1 MPIDPGALNKRFA
14 GVVSKRLGLAFG
26 LVGELGVG
34 KSWLV
39 RETLKTLTCAS
50 RTVQANAPL
59 SVLVRVLPRPAKLP
73 TWAEKTLARP
83 AETLEPRALIDALV
97 AVLSA
102 SVPFVLVI
110 EDLHDAAPER
120 LGFWNQVAQAVRKA
134 RGVGVLMTSR
144 ATLPEHVEVLRL
156 SALDANGSARLLEA
170 EAGGSVPPEA
180 LAWIVERAAGNPLFT
195 LEYFRHLTRLG
206 HLWSDARRWRWRAP
220 EADVMPLS
228 VEALLS
234 QLVVGVMVSD
244 EAQRA
249 LGARAMLPDQASLAH
264 WAKVADLEPAN
275 LLALRADA
283 LQAVLRD
290 GDEPST
296 ASDSGGFVYPLIRDL
311 VRRDLPGNLRQELAL
326 RALQV
331 LESTDPEAA
340 AALIS
345 DAQLEP
351 AARLGVLERAVQ
363 HARAAD
369 RPVAAAR
376 FLERMAEHAPTAD
389 RAAHLLEATRLVRHH
404 NDLEAERLSLLAVQ
418 ADPHSAETVFLR
430 AEVLSGI
437 GRGEEAERLM
447 LTIPETQRPPGR
459 WLELMV
465 NARCLRFDFSGAL
478 QVWLDHPDVHAQ
490 ASLPLRVSVADALA
504 QLGRF
509 EEAKHLLRESLAR
522 TDLEPSARAGL
533 NRAFASVPLLEGDF
547 VAAEK
552 SFDAAVNGYASIT
565 DADAFQVLQDDFARA
580 LVGRSVARFRLARLR
595 DAIDD
600 LEQAMRLYAEQGDGR
615 NYVQAQA
622 NLGVYLTVAGEFERA
637 QEVFLEC
644 RPVLERFEN
653 HRFLAVVEGGLA
665 QLYLEWAPPYGGAL
679 AQKHA
684 QAAVHHARRAESPPN
699 LGQALF
705 FAAWAEAL
713 YGQTERAFALSDEL
727 TRLAEELRQG
737 HLGALAIWVRGLG
750 LERLGQLEQA
760 STTVQH
766 AVENMNTL
774 GHGPYANFMS
784 LELDRMRGDA
794 RAAQARIPAFISTGN
809 RNWVHIAERYFPE
822 LVMLERPEEVVHPLR
837 LEILGSTRV
846 LLDGAELSNTAR
858 KGRDLLA
865 VLLDAR
871 ISGRREVGQLELF
884 ERLYPDMDET
894 QATSA
899 LKQQV
904 YRLRLSLGAGA
915 VVRTSNGYGL
925 GAVST
930 DAEDFL
936 RQQQSALWRGPAFA
950 DFADADLASRDALHH
965 ALRLRVRDLLTTD
978 AAEAARLGRILLE
991 AEPYDT
997 DALTLTLRA
1006 LESVGDSAGLARV
1019 YAASRTRFDEVGEQL
1034 PESWQDFL
1042 RTKARS

>member
-1 MPIDPGALNKRFA
+1 LNKRFA
-14 GVVSKRLGLAFG
+14 GVVSKRLGLAVG

-39 RETLKTLTCAS
+39 RETIKTLTCFS
-50 RTVQANAPL
+50 RTVQASAPL

-73 TWAEKTLARP
+73 TWVEKTLARP

-102 SVPFVLVI
+102 SAPFVLVI
-110 EDLHDAAPER
+110 EDMHEAVPER
-120 LGFWNQVAQAVRKA
+120 LEFWNQVARAVRKA

-144 ATLPEHVEVLRL
+144 AALPEAVETLRL
-156 SALDANGSARLLEA
+156 TTLDANGSARLLEV
-170 EAGGSVPPEA
+170 EAGATVPPEA
-180 LAWIVERAAGNPLFT
+180 LHWIVERAAGNPLFT

-220 EADVMPLS
+220 EVDVMPLS

-234 QLVVGVMVSD
+234 QLVASVMVSS

-249 LGARAMLPDQASLAH
+249 LGAKAMLPDHASVAQ
-264 WAKVADLEPAN
+264 WAEVADLKPAA

-290 GDEPST
+290 MDDTSNS
-296 ASDSGGFVYPLIRDL
+296 AGFVYPLIREL
-311 VRRDLPGNLRQELAL
+311 VRRDLPGNLCRELAG
-326 RALQV
+326 RALRV
-331 LESTDPEAA
+331 LQSTDPEAA
-340 AALIS
+340 ASLIS

-351 AARLGVLERAVQ
+351 AACLGVLERAAL

-376 FLERMAEHAPTAD
+376 FLERMAEQSEGAV
-389 RAAHLLEATRLVRHH
+389 RAAYLLEATRLVRHR
-404 NDLEAERLSLLAVQ
+404 NDLEAERLSALAVQ
-418 ADPHSAETVFLR
+418 ADPHGVETVFLR

-478 QVWLDHPDVHAQ
+478 QVWSDHPEAHAQ
-490 ASLPLRVSVADALA
+490 ASLPLRISVADALA
-504 QLGRF
+504 QFGRF
-509 EEAKHLLRESLAR
+509 EDAKHLLRESMAR
-522 TDLEPSARAGL
+522 TDLEPSAHAAL
-533 NRAFASVPLLEGDF
+533 QRAFASVPLLEGDF

-552 SFDAAVNGYASIT
+552 SFDAAVNAYASIT

-653 HRFLAVVEGGLA
+653 HRFLAVAEGGLA

-684 QAAVHHARRAESPPN
+684 QAAVYHARRAESPPN

-713 YGQTERAFALSDEL
+713 YGQTERGFALSDEL
-727 TRLAEELRQG
+727 TSLAEQLHQG

-760 STTVQH
+760 VKTVQH

-794 RAAQARIPAFISTGN
+794 NTAQTRIPAFISTGN
-809 RNWVHIAERYFPE
+809 QNWVHVAERYFPE
-822 LVMLERPEEVVHPLR
+822 LVRLERPEEVVHPLR

-904 YRLRLSLGAGA
+904 YRLRSSLGAGA

-925 GAVST
+925 GTVST
-930 DAEDFL
+930 DVEDFL
-936 RQQQSALWRGPAFA
+936 RQQQTALWRGPAFA
-950 DFADADLASRDALHH
+950 DFADADLASRDAMHH
-965 ALRLRVRDLLTTD
+965 ALRLRLRDLLPTD
-978 AAEAARLGRILLE
+978 AAETVRLGRILLE

-997 DALTLTLRA
+997 EALTLTLRA
-1006 LESVGDSAGLARV
+1006 LESVGDTAGLVRV
-1019 YAASRTRFDEVGEQL
+1019 YAASRARFDEVGEQL
-1034 PESWQDFL
+1034 PETWQDFL
-1042 RTKARS
+1042 RVNARS

>member
-1 MPIDPGALNKRFA
+1 LNKRFA
-14 GVVSKRLGLAFG
+14 GVVSKRLGLVVG

-39 RETLKTLTCAS
+39 RETIKTLTCSS
-50 RTVQANAPL
+50 RTVQASAPL
-59 SVLVRVLPRPAKLP
+59 SVLVRGLPRPARLP

-102 SVPFVLVI
+102 SAPFVLVI
-110 EDLHDAAPER
+110 EDMHEVVPER
-120 LGFWNQVAQAVRKA
+120 LEFWNQVARAVRKA
-134 RGVGVLMTSR
+134 HGVGVLMTSR
-144 ATLPEHVEVLRL
+144 AALPEDVETLRL
-156 SALDANGSARLLEA
+156 TALDADGSARLLEA
-170 EAGGSVPPEA
+170 EAGATLPPEA
-180 LAWIVERAAGNPLFT
+180 LHWIVERAAGNPLFT

-220 EADVMPLS
+220 EVDVMPLS

-234 QLVVGVMVSD
+234 QLVANVMVSS

-249 LGARAMLPDQASLAH
+249 LGAKAVLPDHASVAQ
-264 WAKVADLEPAN
+264 WAEVADLEPAA
-275 LLALRADA
+275 LLALRTNA

-290 GDEPST
+290 MDDTSN
-296 ASDSGGFVYPLIRDL
+296 SVGFVYPLIRDL
-311 VRRDLPGNLRQELAL
+311 VRRDLPGNLRRELAGHAL
-326 RALQV
+326 RVLQ
-331 LESTDPEAA
+331 STDPEAA
-340 AALIS
+340 ASLIK

-351 AARLGVLERAVQ
+351 AACLSVLERAAQ

-376 FLERMAEHAPTAD
+376 FLERMAEQSKGAA
-389 RAAHLLEATRLVRHH
+389 RAAYLLEATRLVHH
-404 NDLEAERLSLLAVQ
+404 RNDLEAERLSALAVQ
-418 ADPHSAETVFLR
+418 ADPNSVETVFLR

-437 GRGEEAERLM
+437 GRGEEAEQLM

-465 NARCLRFDFSGAL
+465 NARCLRFDFSRAL
-478 QVWLDHPDVHAQ
+478 QVWLDHPEAHAQ
-490 ASLPLRVSVADALA
+490 ASLPLRISVADALA
-504 QLGRF
+504 QFGRF
-509 EEAKHLLRESLAR
+509 EDAKHLLRESMAR
-522 TDLEPSARAGL
+522 TDLEPSAHAAL
-533 NRAFASVPLLEGDF
+533 QRAFASVPLLEGDF

-552 SFDAAVNGYASIT
+552 SFDAAVNAYASIT

-653 HRFLAVVEGGLA
+653 HRFLAVAEGGLA

-684 QAAVHHARRAESPPN
+684 QAAVYHARRAESPPN

-713 YGQTERAFALSDEL
+713 YGQTERGFALSDEL
-727 TRLAEELRQG
+727 TSLAEQLHQG

-760 STTVQH
+760 VKTVQH

-794 RAAQARIPAFISTGN
+794 NTAQTRIPAFISTGN
-809 RNWVHIAERYFPE
+809 QNWVHVAERYFPE
-822 LVMLERPEEVVHPLR
+822 LVRLERPEEVVHPLR

-904 YRLRLSLGAGA
+904 YRLRSSLGAGA

-925 GAVST
+925 GTVST
-930 DAEDFL
+930 DVEDFL
-936 RQQQSALWRGPAFA
+936 RQQQTALWRGPAFA
-950 DFADADLASRDALHH
+950 DFADADLASRDAMHH
-965 ALRLRVRDLLTTD
+965 ALRLRLRDLLPTD
-978 AAEAARLGRILLE
+978 AAETVRLGRILLE

-997 DALTLTLRA
+997 EALTLTLRA
-1006 LESVGDSAGLARV
+1006 LESVGDTAGLVRV
-1019 YAASRTRFDEVGEQL
+1019 YAASRARFDEVGEQL
-1034 PESWQDFL
+1034 PETWQDFL
-1042 RTKARS
+1042 RVNARS